1 MKQTAVQLLK
11 EALDYEM
18 KSGTKMVVNWDMYLE
33 IEKEQ
38 MMDAHLKADV
48 FPRKYE
54 FEQYYKE
61 TYGNNELGHSLNWS
75 GEVAK
80 GHTNTISYEQ
90 AIEIVKDMNKQPMT
104 FVPNEISDEEIDN
117 NIVKEYE
124 NVGDEKLFPNF
135 TDKDIWGN
143 GFYEG
148 AKWYREQLKQRQ

>member
-104 FVPNEISDEEIDN
+104 FVPNEISDEEIYNKAVFHDGSD
-117 NIVKEYE
+117 YSL
-124 NVGDEKLFPNF
+124 GQH
-135 TDKDIWGN
+135 N
-143 GFYEG
+143 GFIEG